1 MRLSFSILLLAA
13 SLASVQAAST
23 NRASA
28 SCLVPSNRGM
38 GTGEGWKDYCCENS
52 DDCRDT
58 CIKGKCNGKANPNPP
73 TDPGNDKCLVPNN
86 RGMGTGEGWKDY
98 CCENSDDCRDTCI
111 KGKCNGKANPNPPT
125 DPGNDKCL
133 VPNNRG
139 MGTGEGWKDYC
150 CEDSDDCR
158 DTCIKG
164 KCNGKA
170 NPKPPTDDGSNK
182 CINPKNRGTGT
193 GKGWKD
199 YCCEDSDDCRDTCIK
214 GKCNGKADP
223 KGAKTLN

>member
-23 NRASA
+23 NKASA
-28 SCLVPSNRGM
+28 SCLVPGNRGM

-52 DDCRDT
+52 DDCR
-58 CIKGKCNGKANPNPP
+58 
-73 TDPGNDKCLVPNN
+73 
-86 RGMGTGEGWKDY
+86 E
-98 CCENSDDCRDTCI
+98 S
-111 KGKCNGKANPNPPT
+111 
-125 DPGNDKCL
+125 
-133 VPNNRG
+133 
-139 MGTGEGWKDYC
+139 
-150 CEDSDDCR
+150 
-158 DTCIKG
+158 CIKG

-182 CINPKNRGTGT
+182 CVNPKNRGTGT

-214 GKCNGKADP
+214 GKCNDYNKCTIKISLLLLKRKAIIVS
-223 KGAKTLN
+223 KAYSAMSAQRQT

>member
-23 NRASA
+23 NKASA
-28 SCLVPSNRGM
+28 SCLVPGNRGMGTGEGWKDYCCENSDDCRESCIKGKCNGKANPKPPTDPGNDKCLVPSNRGM

-52 DDCRDT
+52 DDCR
-58 CIKGKCNGKANPNPP
+58 
-73 TDPGNDKCLVPNN
+73 
-86 RGMGTGEGWKDY
+86 E
-98 CCENSDDCRDTCI
+98 S
-111 KGKCNGKANPNPPT
+111 
-125 DPGNDKCL
+125 
-133 VPNNRG
+133 
-139 MGTGEGWKDYC
+139 
-150 CEDSDDCR
+150 
-158 DTCIKG
+158 CIKG

-170 NPKPPTDDGSNK
+170 NPKPPTDPSDDKCLPPTDDGSNK
-182 CINPKNRGTGT
+182 CVNPKNRGTGT